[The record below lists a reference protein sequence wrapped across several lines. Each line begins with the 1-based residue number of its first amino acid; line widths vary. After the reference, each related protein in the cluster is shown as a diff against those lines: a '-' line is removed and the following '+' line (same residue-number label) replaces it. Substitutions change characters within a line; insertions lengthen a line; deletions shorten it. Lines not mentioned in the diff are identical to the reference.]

1 MKQKPTFI
9 QLFKG
14 LLLCAFFALTVNSLS
29 AQTYYDMSTGDYSQT
44 FTSLT
49 GYPVNWNGL
58 TAQGTAT
65 IPDATRITGA
75 STTLAASSSVSTS
88 VQNNTA
94 GGNFLFLGT
103 GATDNT
109 TSVGTDLNLNFT
121 GRTAG
126 NISFDLA
133 TVFNNTGNRQG
144 TLRLYYSLNGTTWT
158 EVFGNNLPYVAT
170 NNVAG
175 SATISVALPN
185 AITNQGTVK
194 FRFYYHNGTSGT
206 GATGSRPKI
215 SLDNVLVTSS
225 AYTPPSLSYTT
236 TPSTFATFSTNQG
249 IPSASQSIFVTG
261 ANLQGN
267 VTITAPTGYEVS
279 SGSGY
284 GSTATLTPVAGA
296 LTNALV
302 EIRIAASAGIG
313 FVLGDVTIASLNATT
328 QTIAGLLGIVNASTL
343 TSQSITFSLASPVT
357 YGVSPITLSATATSG
372 LPVTFSSSNN
382 SVATVSGNTLTIVG
396 AGSVTITANQAGGS
410 DQTGACP
417 TLGSN
422 LQTGLVG
429 YWPFCGNANDASNNG
444 HNAIVYGASLSAD
457 RNSNASSA
465 YQFANSNY
473 LYVGPST
480 YITTTAMSTGC
491 WFKTTQ
497 TDGGYLIATGN
508 QNNYAIHMQPSG
520 QLMFETHST
529 SGDLGLTTPLSY
541 NDGNWHFVLCTY
553 SGTESIVYVDGLQVI
568 QSPFNGGFLSTTL
581 GGNHLTFGAYYNN
594 DLLYDFPYFNFVG
607 NLDQVVLYNRVL
619 SSTEVQQL
627 YDVTY
632 AAAPSVTQTLN
643 VNPIALTI
651 SGAQVTNKYYDG
663 TTSAVITGTLA
674 GVINGDIVSLVGL
687 GTFADPNAA
696 NGIAVAANSILFGA
710 QASNYT
716 IVQPTGLTGN
726 ILPAIQTIAFTVA
739 PMVTGEPA
747 QTLTS
752 SSNFAPFTPT
762 YTSSNTAVA
771 TVTGST
777 LTVVGAGT
785 TDITVT
791 NPGNSNNANGST
803 TVNLVVRTGAA
814 KWSFESLG
822 TVSLSGATYTGPA
835 ATIGLNTAG
844 SSVSANHASATSGW
858 SNSGGNGSLTSLS
871 GNYWAPGDYYQFQAS
886 TLGFSTVYVSVDQTG
901 SNTGPRDF
909 QLSYSTNGT
918 NFTNFGSVYSLTNTT
933 AWSSTIYKPEHTRS
947 FDLSS
952 ITAIAGQPMVYF
964 RLVCASN
971 TSISGVSP
979 LGTGGTSR
987 VDNFSVSGTL
997 CPAEVC
1003 NDGIDND
1010 CDGSIDEGC
1019 PTINLTGSTADFCP
1033 SYSGSLTF
1041 TSTNFTQAYNVVAYL
1056 TAANST
1062 SYSPANIVG
1071 TANGITGTTGSITVT
1086 LPAGTTGASNYAI
1099 ILVGTESVTNI
1110 TATDINLNTNV
1121 NAICADY
1128 GCMDNTACNYDAL
1141 ANISDGS
1148 CTYATAWYL
1157 NADGDA
1163 YAASSTLACNNPGA
1177 GYSATVLPTT
1187 DCNDAN
1193 AAVNPG
1199 ATENLCNGIDD
1210 NCVAGIDEG
1219 AVSGCF
1225 DPNANNYNA
1234 AVTCPNNATCT
1245 YGNFTA
1251 GNIVVTRVGTGAAA
1265 LGSAG
1270 TAFFLEEYN
1279 SAGLVGTITLPTTGT
1294 NKLVMA
1300 GSSTSEGFLSRSSDF
1315 SKLSIPGYDAALGL
1329 ASVASAANI
1338 ARSVGTLGIG
1348 YGSFNKIN
1356 STLTTGSNL
1365 RSVTSEGNNYWGGNA
1380 SGGISYLGTGTS
1392 GNVYSTIGN
1401 TRVVS
1406 AQNGSLFFSTGS
1418 TTLGVHKIGSG
1429 LPTTTGQTAA
1439 LIIPTGTGSNPY
1451 GFQFNTAETVCYVAD
1466 ARTAAGGGVQKW
1478 VNTAGTWAL
1487 AYTMSVGTST
1497 GAYGIAVDFYAGV
1510 NPRIYATVSSTSGT
1524 QVLYFDDNGSLTPTL
1539 NIVST
1544 LLVATNKAFRAV
1556 AFAPCTPST
1565 WYADA
1570 DADGYGNVSAT
1581 LSYCTQPYG
1590 YVANS
1595 TDCNDAL
1602 AAVNP
1607 GATEACNSIDDDC
1620 DTQIDE
1626 GIPTI
1631 TYYNDADG
1639 DGYGA
1644 GLAITTCSLLS
1655 APFVTNNT
1663 DCNDANSAIN
1673 PTTAWYLD
1681 ADGDGYGT
1689 GTATIACAAPM
1700 GMVANNTDCND
1711 LSSAVNPGATEACNL
1726 TDDDCDGS
1734 VDEGLPI
1741 INYYSDLDSD
1751 TFGGALV
1758 TSTCSV
1764 LTGSFVVIGGD
1775 CNDANSAIYP
1785 GAVEICL
1792 NSTDDDCDGV
1802 VNDGCLSDQ
1811 LAGESP
1817 ATSQYVWT
1825 NFYPT
1830 CVTQSHTLAG
1840 FTPSLSSQSIC
1851 LTGEDKWHYFTATSE
1866 AVSIAVGSTANDIF
1880 IELQS
1885 NTGVLLATENA
1896 VAGLGGEVLNFS
1908 GLTAGQVYKI
1918 GVRNYNSALG
1928 IGSYTICVKMLKRG
1942 GCDTGNSATW
1952 SSTLNLCKI
1961 FKATWAGSGVQ
1972 YRFTFVG
1979 TSGIALGNTYVK
1991 TQSSD
1996 YLTLSTVSPTIPLGC
2011 TYSVSVTTIYNLTN
2025 AAGGV
2030 ELIEVP
2036 ALAPCSITMEQAA
2049 ATALR
2054 ANDRCSVGPKFRG
2067 AIVASLPWVCGVTNW
2082 KWEFT
2087 ELDAGGNTVGIPI
2100 IYFRGAASNYVNLSL
2115 VVALQYGKTYA
2126 VRTAPV
2132 FSYGTGTYGPI
2143 QNMCIVGSAGMVLEQ
2158 GSEVN
2163 GNATR
2168 DMLVANEVNMSL
2180 YPNPTHGTDVNIN
2193 LSGVT
2198 SDNVQIRVLDAM
2210 GRQVWSNRYVV
2221 NEVLNTNITFEQP
2234 LANGLYFVEAIFN
2247 GEVQTQRLMVQK

>member
-1 MKQKPTFI
+1 MKQKLSFV

-14 LLLCAFFALTVNSLS
+14 LFLSMFLLTVSASMS
-29 AQTYYDMSTGDYSQT
+29 AQTYYTMSTADYTES
-44 FTSLT
+44 FTSLS
-49 GYPVNWNGL
+49 GYPTNWNGL
-58 TAQGTAT
+58 IAQGTAA

-75 STTLAASSSVSTS
+75 STTLAASTSTSTS
-88 VQNNTA
+88 VQNNTVV
-94 GGNFLFLGT
+94 GNFMFLGT
-103 GATDNT
+103 GGTDNT
-109 TSVGTDLNLNFT
+109 TSVAADLNLNFT
-121 GRTAG
+121 GQTAG
-126 NISFDLA
+126 NISCDLA

-328 QTIAGLLGIVNASTL
+328 QTITGLLGIVNASTL
-343 TSQSITFSLASPVT
+343 TSQSISFTLASPVT

-372 LPVTFSSSNN
+372 LPVTFSSSNT
-382 SVATVSGNTLTIVG
+382 SIATVSGNTLTIVG
-396 AGSVTITANQAGGS
+396 AGSVIITADQAG
-410 DQTGACP
+410 
-417 TLGSN
+417 
-422 LQTGLVG
+422 
-429 YWPFCGNANDASNNG
+429 DA
-444 HNAIVYGASLSAD
+444 
-457 RNSNASSA
+457 
-465 YQFANSNY
+465 
-473 LYVGPST
+473 
-480 YITTTAMSTGC
+480 
-491 WFKTTQ
+491 
-497 TDGGYLIATGN
+497 
-508 QNNYAIHMQPSG
+508 
-520 QLMFETHST
+520 
-529 SGDLGLTTPLSY
+529 
-541 NDGNWHFVLCTY
+541 
-553 SGTESIVYVDGLQVI
+553 
-568 QSPFNGGFLSTTL
+568 
-581 GGNHLTFGAYYNN
+581 
-594 DLLYDFPYFNFVG
+594 
-607 NLDQVVLYNRVL
+607 
-619 SSTEVQQL
+619 
-627 YDVTY
+627 TY
-632 AAAPSVTQTLN
+632 AAAPSVTQTLI
-643 VNPIALTI
+643 VNPIALTV
-651 SGAQVTNKYYDG
+651 SGAQVTDKYYDG
-663 TTSAVITGTLA
+663 TTSAVITGTLV
-674 GVINGDIVSLVGL
+674 GIINGDIVSLVGL

-696 NGIAVAANSILFGA
+696 NGIAVTANSILFGA

-771 TVTGST
+771 TVTGTT

-835 ATIGLNTAG
+835 ATIGLNTVG

-886 TLGFSTVYVSVDQTG
+886 TLGFSTVYVSADQTG

-909 QLSYSTNGT
+909 QLSYSTDGT

-1019 PTINLTGSTADFCP
+1019 PTINLTGSTSDFCP

-1148 CTYATAWYL
+1148 CTYATLWYL
-1157 NADGDA
+1157 NADGDG
-1163 YAASSTLACNNPGA
+1163 YAASSTSACTNPGA

-1187 DCNDAN
+1187 DCNDAS

-1251 GNIVVTRVGTGAAA
+1251 GNIVVSRVGTGAAA
-1265 LGSAG
+1265 LTSAG
-1270 TAFFLEEYN
+1270 TAFFLEEY
-1279 SAGLVGTITLPTTGT
+1279 STAGLVGTITVPTTGT
-1294 NKLVMA
+1294 NRLVMA

-1315 SKLSIPGYDAALGL
+1315 SKLSFPGYDAALAL
-1329 ASVASAANI
+1329 AGVASAANI
-1338 ARSVGTLGIG
+1338 ARSVGTFGLG

-1365 RSVTSEGNNYWGGNA
+1365 RSVASEGNNYWGANA

-1487 AYTMSVGTST
+1487 AYTMSVGAST

-1595 TDCNDAL
+1595 TDCNDAV
-1602 AAVNP
+1602 ASINP
-1607 GATEACNSIDDDC
+1607 GGTEVCNSADDNC
-1620 DTQIDE
+1620 SGAADE
-1626 GIPTI
+1626 GLTF
-1631 TYYNDADG
+1631 TNYYADVDG
-1639 DGYGA
+1639 DSYGA
-1644 GLAITTCSLLS
+1644 GAATSACSQPVGYVL
-1655 APFVTNNT
+1655 NNT

-1996 YLTLSTVSPTIPLGC
+1996 YLTLSTVVPTLPLGC

-2087 ELDAGGNTVGIPI
+2087 ELDAVGNTVGIPI

-2158 GSEVN
+2158 ASEVN
-2163 GNATR
+2163 GNANR
-2168 DMLVANEVNMSL
+2168 DMLVANEVNMSI

-2198 SDNVQIRVLDAM
+2198 SDNVQIRVVDAM

>member
-1 MKQKPTFI
+1 MKQKLSFV

-14 LLLCAFFALTVNSLS
+14 LFLSMFFLAFSASMS
-29 AQTYYDMSTGDYSQT
+29 AQTYFNMSTSDYSQS
-44 FTSLT
+44 FTNIAAT
-49 GYPVNWNGL
+49 WPTNFNTVPV
-58 TAQGTAT
+58 TAIGSIPSATKTTVSST
-65 IPDATRITGA
+65 IPSTVAA
-75 STTLAASSSVSTS
+75 STAIGQDAALSSALVFLAAGST
-88 VQNNTA
+88 NNSA
-94 GGNFLFLGT
+94 
-103 GATDNT
+103 A
-109 TSVGTDLNLNFT
+109 VAADLNLNFT

-133 TVFNNTGNRQG
+133 TVFNSTGNRQG

-158 EVFGNNLPYVAT
+158 EVFGNNLPYEAT
-170 NNVAG
+170 NNLAG
-175 SATISVALPN
+175 SAAVSIALSN
-185 AITNQGTVK
+185 AITNQPTVQ
-194 FRFYYHNGTSGT
+194 FRFYCHNSASIGTVS
-206 GATGSRPKI
+206 GSRPKI
-215 SLDNVLVTSS
+215 SLDNILVTSS

-357 YGVSPITLSATATSG
+357 YGVSPIAMTATASSG
-372 LPVTFSSSNN
+372 LPVTYTSSNT
-382 SVATVSGNTLTIVG
+382 SIATVTGNTLTIVG
-396 AGSVTITANQAGGS
+396 AGSVVITANQAG
-410 DQTGACP
+410 
-417 TLGSN
+417 
-422 LQTGLVG
+422 
-429 YWPFCGNANDASNNG
+429 
-444 HNAIVYGASLSAD
+444 
-457 RNSNASSA
+457 
-465 YQFANSNY
+465 
-473 LYVGPST
+473 
-480 YITTTAMSTGC
+480 
-491 WFKTTQ
+491 
-497 TDGGYLIATGN
+497 
-508 QNNYAIHMQPSG
+508 
-520 QLMFETHST
+520 
-529 SGDLGLTTPLSY
+529 DL
-541 NDGNWHFVLCTY
+541 
-553 SGTESIVYVDGLQVI
+553 
-568 QSPFNGGFLSTTL
+568 
-581 GGNHLTFGAYYNN
+581 
-594 DLLYDFPYFNFVG
+594 
-607 NLDQVVLYNRVL
+607 
-619 SSTEVQQL
+619 
-627 YDVTY
+627 VTY
-632 AAAPSVTQTLN
+632 AAAPSAAQTLI
-643 VNPIALTI
+643 VDPIALTVT
-651 SGAQVTNKYYDG
+651 GAQVTDKYYDG

-674 GVINGDIVSLVGL
+674 GVINGDVVSLVGL

-696 NGIAVAANSILFGA
+696 NGIAVTANSILFGA

-771 TVTGST
+771 TVTGTT

-791 NPGNSNNANGST
+791 NPGNANNANGST

-835 ATIGLNTAG
+835 ATIGLNTVG

-886 TLGFSTVYVSVDQTG
+886 TLGFSTVYVSADQTG

-909 QLSYSTNGT
+909 QLSYSTDGT

-1019 PTINLTGSTADFCP
+1019 PTINLTGSTSDFCP
-1033 SYSGSLTF
+1033 SYSGSFTF
-1041 TSTNFTQAYNVVAYL
+1041 TSTNFTQPYDVVAYL
-1056 TAANST
+1056 T
-1062 SYSPANIVG
+1062 
-1071 TANGITGTTGSITVT
+1071 TANNTTYSSSDIIGIVNGVSGTSGSITVT
-1086 LPAGTTGASNYAI
+1086 LPSSTTGGTDYAI
-1099 ILVGTESVTNI
+1099 ILVAAESVTFYS
-1110 TATDINLNTNV
+1110 ATDINLNTNV

-1128 GCMDNTACNYDAL
+1128 GCLDNTACNYDAL

-1163 YAASSTLACNNPGA
+1163 YAASSTSACTNPGA

-1279 SAGLVGTITLPTTGT
+1279 NAGLVGTITLPTTGT

-1478 VNTAGTWAL
+1478 VNTAGTWSL
-1487 AYTMSVGTST
+1487 AYTMSVGAST

-1510 NPRIYATVSSTSGT
+1510 NPRVYATVSSASGT
-1524 QVLYFDDNGSLTPTL
+1524 QVLYFDDNGTATPTL
-1539 NIVST
+1539 NIIST
-1544 LLVATNKAFRAV
+1544 LLSTTFKAFRGV
-1556 AFAPCTPST
+1556 AFAPCTSST
-1565 WYADA
+1565 WFADA
-1570 DADGYGNVSAT
+1570 DGDGYGNVSAT

-1626 GIPTI
+1626 GIPTLA
-1631 TYYNDADG
+1631 YYNDADG
-1639 DGYGA
+1639 DSYGA
-1644 GLAITTCSLLS
+1644 GAATNACAQPVGYVL
-1655 APFVTNNT
+1655 NNT

-1700 GMVANNTDCND
+1700 GMVANNMDCND

-1792 NSTDDDCDGV
+1792 NSTDDDCDGI

-1866 AVSIAVGSTANDIF
+1866 AVSIAVGSTANDILV
-1880 IELQS
+1880 ELQS
-1885 NTGVLLATENA
+1885 NTGALLETENA

-2100 IYFRGAASNYVNLSL
+2100 VYFRGAASNYVNLSL

-2132 FSYGTGTYGPI
+2132 FSYGTGAYGPI

-2158 GSEVN
+2158 GSDVN

-2198 SDNVQIRVLDAM
+2198 SENVQIRVVDAM
-2210 GRQVWSNRYVV
+2210 GRQVWSNRYAVDG
-2221 NEVLNTNITFEQP
+2221 VLNTNITFERP
-2234 LANGLYFVEAIFN
+2234 LANGLYFVEALFN

>member
-1 MKQKPTFI
+1 MKQKLSFVQLSQRVLFLTSLLFI
-9 QLFKG
+9 
-14 LLLCAFFALTVNSLS
+14 AHSIS
-29 AQTYYDMSTGDYSQT
+29 AQTYIMSIGNYSQT
-44 FTSLT
+44 FT
-49 GYPVNWNGL
+49 GWNGNYPQEWNGL
-58 TAQGTAT
+58 TVQGTAV
-65 IPDATRITGA
+65 IPNATRITNA
-75 STTLAASSSVSTS
+75 STTLQSSTNSGSG
-88 VQNNTA
+88 VQNA
-94 GGNFLFLGT
+94 AAISALYFLST

-109 TSVGTDLNLNFT
+109 TSVGADLNLDFSN
-121 GRTAG
+121 RTAG
-126 NISFDLA
+126 NMSFTL
-133 TVFNNTGNRQG
+133 TNIFNSTGNRQS
-144 TLRLYYSLNGTTWT
+144 TLRLYYSIDGGTVWT
-158 EVFGNNLPYVAT
+158 EIFANNLPYTAV
-170 NNVAG
+170 NNVSGNA
-175 SATISVALPN
+175 SISFALP
-185 AITNQGTVK
+185 AQITNQQNVK
-194 FRFYYHNGTSGT
+194 MRFYCHNAGDGLAAS
-206 GATGSRPKI
+206 GSRPKI

-357 YGVSPITLSATATSG
+357 YGVSPIAMTATATSG
-372 LPVTFSSSNN
+372 LPVTYTSSNT
-382 SVATVSGNTLTIVG
+382 SIATVTGNTLTIVG
-396 AGSVTITANQAGGS
+396 AGSVVITANQAG
-410 DQTGACP
+410 
-417 TLGSN
+417 
-422 LQTGLVG
+422 
-429 YWPFCGNANDASNNG
+429 
-444 HNAIVYGASLSAD
+444 
-457 RNSNASSA
+457 
-465 YQFANSNY
+465 
-473 LYVGPST
+473 
-480 YITTTAMSTGC
+480 
-491 WFKTTQ
+491 
-497 TDGGYLIATGN
+497 
-508 QNNYAIHMQPSG
+508 
-520 QLMFETHST
+520 
-529 SGDLGLTTPLSY
+529 DL
-541 NDGNWHFVLCTY
+541 
-553 SGTESIVYVDGLQVI
+553 
-568 QSPFNGGFLSTTL
+568 
-581 GGNHLTFGAYYNN
+581 
-594 DLLYDFPYFNFVG
+594 
-607 NLDQVVLYNRVL
+607 
-619 SSTEVQQL
+619 
-627 YDVTY
+627 VTY
-632 AAAPSVTQTLN
+632 AAAPSAAQTLI
-643 VNPIALTI
+643 VDPIALTVT
-651 SGAQVTNKYYDG
+651 GAQVTDKYYDG

-674 GVINGDIVSLVGL
+674 GVINGDVVSLVGL

-696 NGIAVAANSILFGA
+696 NGIAVTANSILFGA

-726 ILPAIQTIAFTVA
+726 ILPALQTIAFTVA
-739 PMVTGEPA
+739 PMVTGDPA
-747 QTLTS
+747 QTLTGS
-752 SSNFAPFTPT
+752 TNFATFTPT

-771 TVTGST
+771 TIAGNV
-777 LTVVGAGT
+777 LTVVGVGT

-803 TVNLVVRTGAA
+803 TVTLLVRTGIA
-814 KWSFESLG
+814 KWNYEALG
-822 TVSLSGATYTGPA
+822 TLSTSGVLYTGAA
-835 ATIGLNTAG
+835 ATVGVNAAG
-844 SSVSANHASATSGW
+844 SSMKGNHASADSQW
-858 SNSGGNGSLTSLS
+858 INSGGNGSLTSLS
-871 GNYWAPGDYYQFQAS
+871 GNTWAVGDYYQFQTS
-886 TLGFSTVYVSVDQTG
+886 TYGFSTVYVSLDQTG

-909 QLSYSTNGT
+909 QFSYSTDGT
-918 NFTNFGSVYSLTNTT
+918 AFTNLGSVYALSNAN

-952 ITAIAGQPMVYF
+952 IAGIAGQPVVYF
-964 RLVCASN
+964 RVTN
-971 TSISGVSP
+971 TSTVSISNAIV
-979 LGTGGTSR
+979 GTGGTSR

-1010 CDGSIDEGC
+1010 CDGQIDDGC
-1019 PTINLTGSTADFCP
+1019 PTINLTGSTSDFCP

-1062 SYSPANIVG
+1062 SYSPTNIVG
-1071 TANGITGTTGSITVT
+1071 TANGITGATGSITVT
-1086 LPAGTTGASNYAI
+1086 LPAGTAGASNYAI

-1148 CTYATAWYL
+1148 CTYATLWYL
-1157 NADGDA
+1157 NADGDG
-1163 YAASSTLACNNPGA
+1163 YAASSTSACTNPGA

-1225 DPNANNYNA
+1225 DPNANNYSA

-1466 ARTAAGGGVQKW
+1466 ARTTAGGGVQKW
-1478 VNTAGTWAL
+1478 VNTAGVWSL
-1487 AYTMSVGTST
+1487 AYTIGVGTAT

-1510 NPRIYATVSSTSGT
+1510 NPRIYATVSNTSGT
-1524 QVLYFDDNGSLTPTL
+1524 QVIYFDDNGTASPTL
-1539 NIVST
+1539 NVIST
-1544 LLVATNKAFRAV
+1544 LLSTTFKAYRAV

-1631 TYYNDADG
+1631 AYYNDADG
-1639 DGYGA
+1639 DSYGA
-1644 GLAITTCSLLS
+1644 GASINACAQPVGYVL
-1655 APFVTNNT
+1655 NNT

-1866 AVSIAVGSTANDIF
+1866 AVSIAVGSTANDILV
-1880 IELQS
+1880 ELQS
-1885 NTGVLLATENA
+1885 NTGALLETENA

-2100 IYFRGAASNYVNLSL
+2100 VYFRGAASNYVNLSL

-2132 FSYGTGTYGPI
+2132 FSYGTGAYGPI

-2168 DMLVANEVNMSL
+2168 EMLVANEVNMSL
-2180 YPNPTHGTDVNIN
+2180 YPNPTRGTDVNIN

-2198 SDNVQIRVLDAM
+2198 SENVQIRVVDAM
-2210 GRQVWSNRYVV
+2210 GRQVWSNRYAV
-2221 NEVLNTNITFEQP
+2221 NGVLNTNITFERP
-2234 LANGLYFVEAIFN
+2234 LANGLYFVEAIYN
-2247 GEVQTQRLMVQK
+2247 GELQTQRMMVQK

>member
-1 MKQKPTFI
+1 
-9 QLFKG
+9 
-14 LLLCAFFALTVNSLS
+14 
-29 AQTYYDMSTGDYSQT
+29 
-44 FTSLT
+44 
-49 GYPVNWNGL
+49 
-58 TAQGTAT
+58 
-65 IPDATRITGA
+65 
-75 STTLAASSSVSTS
+75 
-88 VQNNTA
+88 
-94 GGNFLFLGT
+94 
-103 GATDNT
+103 
-109 TSVGTDLNLNFT
+109 
-121 GRTAG
+121 
-126 NISFDLA
+126 
-133 TVFNNTGNRQG
+133 
-144 TLRLYYSLNGTTWT
+144 
-158 EVFGNNLPYVAT
+158 
-170 NNVAG
+170 
-175 SATISVALPN
+175 
-185 AITNQGTVK
+185 
-194 FRFYYHNGTSGT
+194 
-206 GATGSRPKI
+206 
-215 SLDNVLVTSS
+215 
-225 AYTPPSLSYTT
+225 
-236 TPSTFATFSTNQG
+236 
-249 IPSASQSIFVTG
+249 
-261 ANLQGN
+261 
-267 VTITAPTGYEVS
+267 
-279 SGSGY
+279 
-284 GSTATLTPVAGA
+284 
-296 LTNALV
+296 
-302 EIRIAASAGIG
+302 
-313 FVLGDVTIASLNATT
+313 
-328 QTIAGLLGIVNASTL
+328 
-343 TSQSITFSLASPVT
+343 
-357 YGVSPITLSATATSG
+357 
-372 LPVTFSSSNN
+372 
-382 SVATVSGNTLTIVG
+382 
-396 AGSVTITANQAGGS
+396 
-410 DQTGACP
+410 
-417 TLGSN
+417 
-422 LQTGLVG
+422 
-429 YWPFCGNANDASNNG
+429 
-444 HNAIVYGASLSAD
+444 
-457 RNSNASSA
+457 
-465 YQFANSNY
+465 
-473 LYVGPST
+473 
-480 YITTTAMSTGC
+480 
-491 WFKTTQ
+491 
-497 TDGGYLIATGN
+497 
-508 QNNYAIHMQPSG
+508 
-520 QLMFETHST
+520 
-529 SGDLGLTTPLSY
+529 
-541 NDGNWHFVLCTY
+541 
-553 SGTESIVYVDGLQVI
+553 
-568 QSPFNGGFLSTTL
+568 
-581 GGNHLTFGAYYNN
+581 
-594 DLLYDFPYFNFVG
+594 
-607 NLDQVVLYNRVL
+607 
-619 SSTEVQQL
+619 
-627 YDVTY
+627 
-632 AAAPSVTQTLN
+632 
-643 VNPIALTI
+643 
-651 SGAQVTNKYYDG
+651 
-663 TTSAVITGTLA
+663 
-674 GVINGDIVSLVGL
+674 
-687 GTFADPNAA
+687 
-696 NGIAVAANSILFGA
+696 
-710 QASNYT
+710 
-716 IVQPTGLTGN
+716 
-726 ILPAIQTIAFTVA
+726 
-739 PMVTGEPA
+739 
-747 QTLTS
+747 
-752 SSNFAPFTPT
+752 
-762 YTSSNTAVA
+762 
-771 TVTGST
+771 
-777 LTVVGAGT
+777 
-785 TDITVT
+785 
-791 NPGNSNNANGST
+791 
-803 TVNLVVRTGAA
+803 
-814 KWSFESLG
+814 
-822 TVSLSGATYTGPA
+822 
-835 ATIGLNTAG
+835 
-844 SSVSANHASATSGW
+844 
-858 SNSGGNGSLTSLS
+858 
-871 GNYWAPGDYYQFQAS
+871 
-886 TLGFSTVYVSVDQTG
+886 
-901 SNTGPRDF
+901 
-909 QLSYSTNGT
+909 
-918 NFTNFGSVYSLTNTT
+918 
-933 AWSSTIYKPEHTRS
+933 
-947 FDLSS
+947 
-952 ITAIAGQPMVYF
+952 
-964 RLVCASN
+964 
-971 TSISGVSP
+971 
-979 LGTGGTSR
+979 
-987 VDNFSVSGTL
+987 
-997 CPAEVC
+997 
-1003 NDGIDND
+1003 
-1010 CDGSIDEGC
+1010 
-1019 PTINLTGSTADFCP
+1019 
-1033 SYSGSLTF
+1033 
-1041 TSTNFTQAYNVVAYL
+1041 
-1056 TAANST
+1056 
-1062 SYSPANIVG
+1062 
-1071 TANGITGTTGSITVT
+1071 
-1086 LPAGTTGASNYAI
+1086 
-1099 ILVGTESVTNI
+1099 
-1110 TATDINLNTNV
+1110 
-1121 NAICADY
+1121 
-1128 GCMDNTACNYDAL
+1128 
-1141 ANISDGS
+1141 
-1148 CTYATAWYL
+1148 
-1157 NADGDA
+1157 
-1163 YAASSTLACNNPGA
+1163 
-1177 GYSATVLPTT
+1177 
-1187 DCNDAN
+1187 
-1193 AAVNPG
+1193 
-1199 ATENLCNGIDD
+1199 
-1210 NCVAGIDEG
+1210 
-1219 AVSGCF
+1219 
-1225 DPNANNYNA
+1225 
-1234 AVTCPNNATCT
+1234 
-1245 YGNFTA
+1245 
-1251 GNIVVTRVGTGAAA
+1251 
-1265 LGSAG
+1265 
-1270 TAFFLEEYN
+1270 
-1279 SAGLVGTITLPTTGT
+1279 
-1294 NKLVMA
+1294 
-1300 GSSTSEGFLSRSSDF
+1300 
-1315 SKLSIPGYDAALGL
+1315 
-1329 ASVASAANI
+1329 
-1338 ARSVGTLGIG
+1338 
-1348 YGSFNKIN
+1348 
-1356 STLTTGSNL
+1356 
-1365 RSVTSEGNNYWGGNA
+1365 VTSEGNNYWGGNA

-1478 VNTAGTWAL
+1478 VNTSGTWAL
-1487 AYTMSVGTST
+1487 AYTMSVGAST

-1524 QVLYFDDNGSLTPTL
+1524 QVLYFDDNGSSTPTL

-1544 LLVATNKAFRAV
+1544 LLVATNKAFRGV

-1595 TDCNDAL
+1595 TDCDDAL

-1607 GATEACNSIDDDC
+1607 GATEVCNSIDDDC
-1620 DTQIDE
+1620 DSSIDE

-1631 TYYNDADG
+1631 AYYNDADG
-1639 DGYGA
+1639 DSYGA
-1644 GLAITTCSLLS
+1644 GAATSACSQPVGYVL
-1655 APFVTNNT
+1655 NNT

-1866 AVSIAVGSTANDIF
+1866 AVSIAVGSTANDILV
-1880 IELQS
+1880 ELQS
-1885 NTGVLLATENA
+1885 NTGALLETENA

-2100 IYFRGAASNYVNLSL
+2100 VYFRGAASNYVNLSL

-2132 FSYGTGTYGPI
+2132 FSYGTGAYGPI

-2168 DMLVANEVNMSL
+2168 EMLVANEVNMSL

-2198 SDNVQIRVLDAM
+2198 SENVQIRVVDAM
-2210 GRQVWSNRYVV
+2210 GRQVWNNRYAVDG
-2221 NEVLNTNITFEQP
+2221 VLNTNITFERP
-2234 LANGLYFVEAIFN
+2234 LANGLYFVEALFN

>member
-1 MKQKPTFI
+1 
-9 QLFKG
+9 
-14 LLLCAFFALTVNSLS
+14 
-29 AQTYYDMSTGDYSQT
+29 MSIGNYSQT
-44 FTSLT
+44 FT
-49 GYPVNWNGL
+49 GWNGNYPQEWNGL
-58 TAQGTAT
+58 TVQGTAV
-65 IPDATRITGA
+65 IPNATRITNA
-75 STTLAASSSVSTS
+75 STTLQSSTS
-88 VQNNTA
+88 SGSGVQNA
-94 GGNFLFLGT
+94 AAISALYFLST

-109 TSVGTDLNLNFT
+109 TSVGADLNLDFSN
-121 GRTAG
+121 RTAG
-126 NISFDLA
+126 NMSFTL
-133 TVFNNTGNRQG
+133 TNIFNSTGNRQS
-144 TLRLYYSLNGTTWT
+144 TLRLYYSIDGGTVWT
-158 EVFGNNLPYVAT
+158 EIFANNLPYTAV
-170 NNVAG
+170 NNVSGNA
-175 SATISVALPN
+175 SISFALP
-185 AITNQGTVK
+185 AQITNQQNVK
-194 FRFYYHNGTSGT
+194 MRFYCHNAGDGLAAS
-206 GATGSRPKI
+206 GSRPKI
-215 SLDNVLVTSS
+215 ALDNITITST
-225 AYTPPSLSYTT
+225 AYVPPSLSYTT

-267 VTITAPTGYEVS
+267 VTITAPTGFEVS

-343 TSQSITFSLASPVT
+343 PSQSITFSLASPVT
-357 YGVSPITLSATATSG
+357 YGVSPIAMTATASSG
-372 LPVTFSSSNN
+372 LPVTYTSSNP
-382 SVATVSGNTLTIVG
+382 SIATVTGNTLTIVG
-396 AGSVTITANQAGGS
+396 AGSVVITANQAG
-410 DQTGACP
+410 
-417 TLGSN
+417 
-422 LQTGLVG
+422 
-429 YWPFCGNANDASNNG
+429 
-444 HNAIVYGASLSAD
+444 
-457 RNSNASSA
+457 
-465 YQFANSNY
+465 
-473 LYVGPST
+473 
-480 YITTTAMSTGC
+480 
-491 WFKTTQ
+491 
-497 TDGGYLIATGN
+497 
-508 QNNYAIHMQPSG
+508 
-520 QLMFETHST
+520 
-529 SGDLGLTTPLSY
+529 DL
-541 NDGNWHFVLCTY
+541 
-553 SGTESIVYVDGLQVI
+553 
-568 QSPFNGGFLSTTL
+568 
-581 GGNHLTFGAYYNN
+581 
-594 DLLYDFPYFNFVG
+594 
-607 NLDQVVLYNRVL
+607 
-619 SSTEVQQL
+619 
-627 YDVTY
+627 VTY
-632 AAAPSVTQTLN
+632 AAAPSVTQTLI
-643 VNPIALTI
+643 VNPIALTVT
-651 SGAQVTNKYYDG
+651 GAQVTDKYYDG
-663 TTSAVITGTLA
+663 TTSAVITGTLV
-674 GVINGDIVSLVGL
+674 GIINSDVVSLVGL

-696 NGIAVAANSILFGA
+696 NGIAVTANSILFGS

-791 NPGNSNNANGST
+791 NPGNANNANGST

-814 KWSFESLG
+814 KWSFESLAAFS
-822 TVSLSGATYTGPA
+822 TSGATYAGPA
-835 ATIGLNTAG
+835 ATIGLNAVG
-844 SSVSANHASATSGW
+844 SSVSANHASVTSGW
-858 SNSGGNGSLTSLS
+858 SNSDGNGSLTSLS
-871 GNYWAPGDYYQFQAS
+871 GNYWALGDYYQFQAS
-886 TLGFSTVYVSVDQTG
+886 TLGFSTVYVSADQTG

-909 QLSYSTNGT
+909 QLSYSTDGI
-918 NFTNFGSVYSLTNTT
+918 NFTNFGSVYSLSNTT
-933 AWSSTIYKPEHTRS
+933 SWSTTIYKPEHTRS

-1010 CDGSIDEGC
+1010 CDGQIDDGC
-1019 PTINLTGSTADFCP
+1019 PTINLTGSTSDFCP

-1041 TSTNFTQAYNVVAYL
+1041 TSTNFTQPYDVVAYL
-1056 TAANST
+1056 T
-1062 SYSPANIVG
+1062 
-1071 TANGITGTTGSITVT
+1071 TANNTTYTNLDIIGIVSGVSGTSGSITVT
-1086 LPAGTTGASNYAI
+1086 LPSSTAGGTNYAI
-1099 ILVGTESVTNI
+1099 ILVAAESVTFYS
-1110 TATDINLNTNV
+1110 ATDVNLNTTV

-1128 GCMDNTACNYDAL
+1128 GCLDNTACNYDAL
-1141 ANISDGS
+1141 ANLSDGS
-1148 CTYATAWYL
+1148 CAYATLWYL
-1157 NADGDA
+1157 NADGDG
-1163 YAASSTLACNNPGA
+1163 YAASSISACTTPGT

-1187 DCNDAN
+1187 DCNDAS

-1234 AVTCPNNATCT
+1234 AVTCPNNTTCT

-1265 LGSAG
+1265 LGLAG

-1466 ARTAAGGGVQKW
+1466 ARTSAGGGVQKW

-1487 AYTMSVGTST
+1487 AYTMSVGAST

-1510 NPRIYATVSSTSGT
+1510 NPRIYATVSNTSGT
-1524 QVLYFDDNGSLTPTL
+1524 QVIYFDDNGTASPTL
-1539 NIVST
+1539 NVIST
-1544 LLVATNKAFRAV
+1544 LLSTTFKAYRAV

-1570 DADGYGNVSAT
+1570 DADGYGNVSTT

-1607 GATEACNSIDDDC
+1607 GATEVCNSIDDDC

-1631 TYYNDADG
+1631 AYYNDADG
-1639 DGYGA
+1639 DSYGA
-1644 GLAITTCSLLS
+1644 GAAINACAQPVGYVL
-1655 APFVTNNT
+1655 NNT

-1681 ADGDGYGT
+1681 ADGDGSGT

-1830 CVTQSHTLAG
+1830 CVTQSHSLAG

-1866 AVSIAVGSTANDIF
+1866 AVSIAVGSTANDILV
-1880 IELQS
+1880 ELQS
-1885 NTGVLLATENA
+1885 NTGALLETENA

-1996 YLTLSTVSPTIPLGC
+1996 YLALSTVSPTLPLGC
-2011 TYSVSVTTIYNLTN
+2011 TYNVSVTTIYNLTN

-2100 IYFRGAASNYVNLSL
+2100 VYFRGAASNYVNLSL

-2132 FSYGTGTYGPI
+2132 FSYGTGAYGPI

-2198 SDNVQIRVLDAM
+2198 SDNVQIRVVDAM
-2210 GRQVWSNRYVV
+2210 GRQVWSNRYAVDG
-2221 NEVLNTNITFEQP
+2221 VLNTNITFQRP
-2234 LANGLYFVEAIFN
+2234 LANGLYFVEAIYN
-2247 GEVQTQRLMVQK
+2247 GELQTQRLMVQK